1 MRKKTALKLMAIL
14 SFSLLGSLAV
24 FLSAQSASACPVY
37 SDIREIKL
45 TLRYGDMKW
54 EFKYPDIV
62 YTGGFDEGMERF
74 EKDFRGR
81 ITGEKPFRCRYD
93 LSDAYDKLKKI
104 AEQIE
109 CEPVNAEVRFYPES
123 GSKFAIKEDKKGKK
137 VDIEKLYSKIRKSL
151 AKGTSAEVEIIPRL
165 IDPEITAEKLRRAT
179 AVRSEFST
187 DFSASPPERK
197 HNIAL
202 SLRQFNG
209 MIVYPG
215 QEVSFNQVV
224 GPRTEER
231 GYKVAK
237 IIVGGDF
244 VEGLG
249 GGVCQS
255 STTLYNALL
264 LADIKITE
272 QHRHTLAVAYVPPSF
287 DAMVNISTADLKFL
301 NDSGNF
307 IFIKTWTDGNRAY
320 VRIYGE
326 KLGYTIKR
334 RSTVLKVYETPR
346 EEVVVDVEGKYKDIY
361 EGERRVVI
369 PSKPKIE
376 SMGELLYYKNGQIIK
391 IKPIRRDIYMPLVG
405 KEVIGTAKRPRK

>member
-1 MRKKTALKLMAIL
+1 MAIL